1 MDWTLFILTW
11 RRLKQIAFQRVRI
24 TDERK
29 IAHILKSAQRS
40 DDQTA
45 PFRPDNREKRH
56 EFSQY
61 IGS

>member
-1 MDWTLFILTW
+1 MYWTLFILTW
-11 RRLKQIAFQRVRI
+11 RQLKQKIAFQRVRI
-24 TDERK
+24 IDERK
-29 IAHILKSAQRS
+29 MKSLQRS

-56 EFSQY
+56 EFSQH